1 MSSFKRTLTA
11 LLVGIL
17 ALGACGDDGDDGAGT
32 SDGTVLVVASFYPLA
47 EAAARIGGDRV
58 EVVNLTPA
66 GSEPH
71 DIELTSRQVDRLED
85 ADLVLYVGQG
95 FQPAVEEIAG
105 RRGAGAV
112 DLSEAVELKA
122 GAAADLAEH
131 EGEASEV
138 DPHFWLDP
146 KLMASAAG
154 EVARALVE
162 ASPGDRA
169 AFEANARTYGAELA
183 ALDEEFSTGLASCE
197 RSTIVTAHAAFFY
210 LAERYG
216 LAQRA
221 IAGLSPEAEPDADR
235 LARLADQ
242 IEEDGITTVFYEE
255 LVSPT
260 VAEALAEEAGVTTAV
275 LNPIEGLTER
285 QAEAG
290 KDYAAVMR
298 ENLAALRLAL
308 GCR

>member
-1 MSSFKRTLTA
+1 VSSINRTLSA
-11 LLVGIL
+11 LLLGIL
-17 ALGACGDDGDDGAGT
+17 VLGACGDDGDDRAGT
-32 SDGTVLVVASFYPLA
+32 GDGTVLVVASFYPLA
-47 EAAARIGGDRV
+47 EAAERIGGDRV

-85 ADLVLYVGQG
+85 ADVVLYVGQG

-105 RRGAGAV
+105 RRSAGAV
-112 DLSEAVELKA
+112 DLSKAVELKA
-122 GAAADLAEH
+122 GASADLAED
-131 EGEASEV
+131 EGEGSEV

-146 KLMASAAG
+146 KLMAKAAG

-162 ASPGDRA
+162 ASPGNKA
-169 AFEANARTYGAELA
+169 AFETNAGAYGAELA
-183 ALDEEFSTGLASCE
+183 ALDEEFSTALKSCE
-197 RSTIVTAHAAFFY
+197 RSAIVTAHAAFFY

-216 LAQRA
+216 LTQRS

-235 LARLADQ
+235 LSLLADQ
-242 IEEDGITTVFYEE
+242 IEEEGITTVFYEE

-260 VAEALAEEAGVTTAV
+260 VARALAEEAGVATAV
-275 LNPIEGLTER
+275 LSPIEGLTER
-285 QAEAG
+285 QAAAG

>member
-1 MSSFKRTLTA
+1 MLGSVV
-11 LLVGIL
+11 LV
-17 ALGACGDDGDDGAGT
+17 ACGDGGGAGPGRPE
-32 SDGTVLVVASFYPLA
+32 GTLLVVASFYPLA

-71 DIELTSRQVDRLED
+71 DIELTSRQVDQLED
-85 ADLVLYVGQG
+85 ADVVLYVGQG
-95 FQPAVEEIAG
+95 FQPAVEEIAE
-105 RRGAGAV
+105 RRERGTV
-112 DLSEAVELKA
+112 DLGAAVGLQA
-122 GAAADLAEH
+122 GAAQELAGAD
-131 EGEASEV
+131 GGGSDV

-146 KLMASAAG
+146 QLMAKAAR
-154 EVARALVE
+154 EVAAALVE
-162 ASPGDRA
+162 ASPADDA
-169 AFEANARTYGAELA
+169 TFEESAGRYAAELA
-183 ALDEEFSTGLASCE
+183 ALDQEFSTALGSCD
-197 RSTIVTAHAAFFY
+197 RTDIVTAHAAFFY

-216 LAQRA
+216 LTQRA

-235 LARLADQ
+235 LARLADE
-242 IEEDGITTVFYEE
+242 IEAEGITTVFYEE

-260 VAEALAEEAGVTTAV
+260 VAEALAEEAGVRTAV

-285 QAEAG
+285 QAGEG

-298 ENLAALRLAL
+298 DNLAALRPAL